1 MSRESLILILGIVV
15 FFTPWLG
22 VPDTWKLY
30 TLSACGAILFVTGY
44 LLRRA
49 AYLRRIDI
57 GNGERGTDSF
67 IESSIPTATDT
78 VSEDSL
84 LEHDEETA

>member
-1 MSRESLILILGIVV
+1 MSRESFVLFLGVVV

-22 VPDTWKLY
+22 VPELWKVYMISGTGVL
-30 TLSACGAILFVTGY
+30 LFVVGY

-49 AYLRRIDI
+49 AYLRKIDI

-67 IESSIPTATDT
+67 VESNMS
-78 VSEDSL
+78 VSPLTEIG
-84 LEHDEETA
+84 EEEVV

>member
-1 MSRESLILILGIVV
+1 MSRESFILLLGVVV

-22 VPDTWKLY
+22 IPETWKLY
-30 TLSACGAILFVTGY
+30 ILSGCGVLLLVVGY

-67 IESSIPTATDT
+67 IESSPLSA
-78 VSEDSL
+78 
-84 LEHDEETA
+84 EEEVRV

>member
-1 MSRESLILILGIVV
+1 MSRESFVLVMGLVV

-22 VPDTWKLY
+22 IPETWKLY
-30 TLSACGAILFVTGY
+30 ILSACGLLLLMVGY

-49 AYLRRIDI
+49 AYLRKIDI

-67 IESSIPTATDT
+67 VESNPLA
-78 VSEDSL
+78 
-84 LEHDEETA
+84 DEEHAGV

>member
-1 MSRESLILILGIVV
+1 MSRESFVLFLGIVV

-22 VPDTWKLY
+22 VPELWKMYLVSGSGI
-30 TLSACGAILFVTGY
+30 LLFVVGY

-49 AYLRRIDI
+49 AYLRKIDI

-67 IESSIPTATDT
+67 VESNIAVNPLAETR
-78 VSEDSL
+78 
-84 LEHDEETA
+84 EEEVV